1 MVVQVKDNKKLKL
14 SCPVQKFCSPQLT
27 RIFLPTG
34 PVFGSK
40 NFFSGLAI
48 FFDTY
53 SNQNGEHA
61 VGFFCSYFNLN
72 TVRFSTSAVYLC
84 FLLA

>member
-1 MVVQVKDNKKLKL
+1 MIVQVKGNKKLKL
-14 SCPVQKFCSPQLT
+14 FYPVQKFCSPQLT
-27 RIFLPTG
+27 RLFLPTG

-61 VGFFCSYFNLN
+61 VGFFAVFNLN
-72 TVRFSTSAVYLC
+72 TVTLSTSALYLC